1 MNRSLSLLAG
11 LTLVATSWAA
21 QAQTVKM
28 ATVAPENSTWHIV
41 LKKIAER
48 WAQESGGQVKLRIF
62 AGGVQGD
69 EGDCVKKMRIGQLHA
84 CGITGVSLKEIT
96 PEPMTISIPLLVTS
110 YPELDHVMA
119 RVGPRLEQF
128 VADKGFVILAW
139 TDAGIMYFFGKKPA
153 ASVEEAFKQKVWAV
167 SGDPG
172 AEAAWRSAGFTPV
185 VLSSINMLPSL
196 QTGMID
202 AFTSTPLLGL
212 SLGWY
217 TAAPHMTDQPWGM
230 LIGALV
236 ITKAAWD
243 KFPPELQQKLMK
255 ASREEGEAM
264 KPVARRQEAEAI
276 LAMQKKGLN
285 IVKPTPEQA
294 AGWER
299 LSEKIWP
306 ATRGKVVPV
315 EIFDEVKKA
324 RDEYRASMK
333 K

>member
-1 MNRSLSLLAG
+1 MTRYLSLLSGALLLAVTTG
-11 LTLVATSWAA
+11 AR
-21 QAQTVKM
+21 AQTVKM

-48 WAQESGGQVKLRIF
+48 WSNDSDGKVKLKIF

-69 EGDCVKKMRIGQLHA
+69 EGDCVKKMRIGQLQA

-110 YPELDHVMA
+110 YPELDYVME
-119 RVGPRLEQF
+119 RVGPRFEKLI
-128 VADKGFVILAW
+128 ADKGFVILAW
-139 TDAGIMYFFGKKPA
+139 TDTGIMYFFGKKSAPN
-153 ASVEEAFKQKVWAV
+153 VEEAFKQKVWAT

-202 AFTSTPLLGL
+202 AFTSTPLLAL

-217 TAAPHMTDQPWGM
+217 TAAPNMTDQPWGM

-243 KFPPELQQKLMK
+243 KFPPDLQVKLMK

-264 KPVARRQEAEAI
+264 RPIARKQEAEAI
-276 LAMQKKGLN
+276 KAMQQKGLN
-285 IVKPTPEQA
+285 VVKPTPAQA
-294 AGWER
+294 AQWES
-299 LSEKIWP
+299 LADKIFP
-306 ATRGKVVPV
+306 STRGKVVPV

-324 RDEYRASMK
+324 RDEFRATQRK
-333 K
+333 